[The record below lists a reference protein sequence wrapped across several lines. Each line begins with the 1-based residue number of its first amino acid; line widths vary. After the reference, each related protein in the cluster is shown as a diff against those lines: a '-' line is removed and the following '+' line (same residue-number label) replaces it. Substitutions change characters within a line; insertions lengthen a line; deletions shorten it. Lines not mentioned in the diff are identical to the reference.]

1 MSAKVKTYDQRN
13 NAHRPKGPWL
23 NRVFI
28 GMLTF
33 CFGLLTFIFE
43 GFVLR
48 DIETIRPPDWEAYR
62 SQRSDQSLSELQVRS
77 SELGRQLAD
86 LDRQIK
92 RQEAEQRVLQDGS
105 RNLQETMRQLVEL
118 QRLSIQKEVA
128 MSEGDQANLSTALNQ
143 FLETQTRYQSFNKQL
158 QDQHETKRLA
168 EDEKRSVD
176 DQVQQAT
183 APIRRE
189 YDQEIRQFRMRLA
202 LYQLLVLIPLLL
214 ASGTLLLKRPQSG
227 YYPVFLAFGLATLFK
242 CYLVVDRYFPARYVN
257 YVLILLLLAVVG
269 KLLMYSIGLVMSPGR
284 KWLIKQYREAYER
297 FLCPV
302 CEYPIRTGPRR
313 FLYWTRRTVH
323 KTIPPQASS
332 GQPLQDEPYSCP
344 SCGTTLFEDCRQC
357 GHSRHSLLP
366 HCSHCGEGSEDEV
379 VKHDLKGTET

>member
-1 MSAKVKTYDQRN
+1 MSAKVKTHDQRKK
-13 NAHRPKGPWL
+13 AHRPKGPWL

-48 DIETIRPPDWEAYR
+48 DIETIRQPDWETYR

-128 MSEGDQANLSTALNQ
+128 MSEGGQANLSTALNQ

-183 APIRRE
+183 APIR
-189 YDQEIRQFRMRLA
+189 
-202 LYQLLVLIPLLL
+202 
-214 ASGTLLLKRPQSG
+214 
-227 YYPVFLAFGLATLFK
+227 
-242 CYLVVDRYFPARYVN
+242 
-257 YVLILLLLAVVG
+257 
-269 KLLMYSIGLVMSPGR
+269 
-284 KWLIKQYREAYER
+284 
-297 FLCPV
+297 
-302 CEYPIRTGPRR
+302 TGPRR
-313 FLYWTRRTVH
+313 FLYWIRRTVH

-357 GHSRHSLLP
+357 GHSQHSLLP

-379 VKHDLKGTET
+379 VKHDLKGTEI

>member
-1 MSAKVKTYDQRN
+1 MSAKVKTHDQRKK
-13 NAHRPKGPWL
+13 AHRPKGPWL

-48 DIETIRPPDWEAYR
+48 DIETIRQPDWENHR
-62 SQRSDQSLSELQVRS
+62 SQRSSKVRS

-183 APIRRE
+183 APIRR

-202 LYQLLVLIPLLL
+202 LYHSYRSSWPVM
-214 ASGTLLLKRPQSG
+214 LLKRPQSG
-227 YYPVFLAFGLATLFK
+227 YYPVFLAFLASQHCSSVILWWI
-242 CYLVVDRYFPARYVN
+242 DIFPARYVN

-269 KLLMYSIGLVMSPGR
+269 KLLM
-284 KWLIKQYREAYER
+284 
-297 FLCPV
+297 
-302 CEYPIRTGPRR
+302 
-313 FLYWTRRTVH
+313 
-323 KTIPPQASS
+323 
-332 GQPLQDEPYSCP
+332 
-344 SCGTTLFEDCRQC
+344 
-357 GHSRHSLLP
+357 
-366 HCSHCGEGSEDEV
+366 
-379 VKHDLKGTET
+379 

>member
-1 MSAKVKTYDQRN
+1 MSAKVKTHDQRKK
-13 NAHRPKGPWL
+13 AHRPKGPWL

-48 DIETIRPPDWEAYR
+48 DIETIRQPDWQTYR
-62 SQRSDQSLSELQVRS
+62 SQRSDQSLSELHVRS

-183 APIRRE
+183 AQPP
-189 YDQEIRQFRMRLA
+189 LA

-214 ASGTLLLKRPQSG
+214 ASGILLLKRPQSG

-242 CYLVVDRYFPARYVN
+242 CYLVVDRYFPARCQ
-257 YVLILLLLAVVG
+257 L
-269 KLLMYSIGLVMSPGR
+269 
-284 KWLIKQYREAYER
+284 
-297 FLCPV
+297 
-302 CEYPIRTGPRR
+302 
-313 FLYWTRRTVH
+313 
-323 KTIPPQASS
+323 
-332 GQPLQDEPYSCP
+332 
-344 SCGTTLFEDCRQC
+344 RQ
-357 GHSRHSLLP
+357 
-366 HCSHCGEGSEDEV
+366 
-379 VKHDLKGTET
+379 T

>member
-1 MSAKVKTYDQRN
+1 MSAKVKTHDQRKK
-13 NAHRPKGPWL
+13 AHRPKGPWL

-48 DIETIRPPDWEAYR
+48 DIETIRQPDWETYR
-62 SQRSDQSLSELQVRS
+62 SHRSDQSLSELQVRS

-105 RNLQETMRQLVEL
+105 RNL
-118 QRLSIQKEVA
+118 
-128 MSEGDQANLSTALNQ
+128 
-143 FLETQTRYQSFNKQL
+143 
-158 QDQHETKRLA
+158 
-168 EDEKRSVD
+168 
-176 DQVQQAT
+176 
-183 APIRRE
+183 
-189 YDQEIRQFRMRLA
+189 
-202 LYQLLVLIPLLL
+202 
-214 ASGTLLLKRPQSG
+214 
-227 YYPVFLAFGLATLFK
+227 
-242 CYLVVDRYFPARYVN
+242 
-257 YVLILLLLAVVG
+257 
-269 KLLMYSIGLVMSPGR
+269 
-284 KWLIKQYREAYER
+284 
-297 FLCPV
+297 
-302 CEYPIRTGPRR
+302 
-313 FLYWTRRTVH
+313 H

>member
-1 MSAKVKTYDQRN
+1 MSAKVKTHDQRKK
-13 NAHRPKGPWL
+13 AHRPKGPWL

-48 DIETIRPPDWEAYR
+48 DIETIRQPDWETYR

-92 RQEAEQRVLQDGS
+92 
-105 RNLQETMRQLVEL
+105 
-118 QRLSIQKEVA
+118 
-128 MSEGDQANLSTALNQ
+128 
-143 FLETQTRYQSFNKQL
+143 
-158 QDQHETKRLA
+158 
-168 EDEKRSVD
+168 
-176 DQVQQAT
+176 
-183 APIRRE
+183 
-189 YDQEIRQFRMRLA
+189 
-202 LYQLLVLIPLLL
+202 
-214 ASGTLLLKRPQSG
+214 
-227 YYPVFLAFGLATLFK
+227 
-242 CYLVVDRYFPARYVN
+242 
-257 YVLILLLLAVVG
+257 
-269 KLLMYSIGLVMSPGR
+269 
-284 KWLIKQYREAYER
+284 QYREAYER

-302 CEYPIRTGPRR
+302 CEYPIRTGLRR

-323 KTIPPQASS
+323 KTIPAQASS